1 MKSIRVLL
9 LAICLIV
16 PLFCQVAHAA
26 PDGHRARRVGV
37 AVAFRFGAEAR
48 ERRHQRRVEKIGR
61 GKQIDALK
69 ADRRTARDKLRRGRR
84 ER

>member
-1 MKSIRVLL
+1 MKPFRVLL

-26 PDGHRARRVGV
+26 PDGHRARGVGV
-37 AVAFRFGAEAR
+37 AVTVRFGAKAR
-48 ERRHQRRVEKIGR
+48 ERRHQRRVEKIKR
-61 GKQIDALK
+61 GEQLDALK
-69 ADRRTARDKLRRGRR
+69 SDRRAAKVKRRRARR